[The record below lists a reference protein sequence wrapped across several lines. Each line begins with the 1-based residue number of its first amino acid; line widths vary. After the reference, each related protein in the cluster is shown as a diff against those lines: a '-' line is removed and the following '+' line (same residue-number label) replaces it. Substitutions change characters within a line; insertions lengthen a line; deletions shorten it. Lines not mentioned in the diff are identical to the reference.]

1 MMNIYEIMTLMLS
14 SRRCRTLLLI
24 KLLSPCILIKLG
36 AHALLNVN
44 HSYHVDLR
52 VYALHVDL
60 GVDAPHVDFRS
71 LCSTRCFKSHCSTR

>member
-1 MMNIYEIMTLMLS
+1 MMNIYEIIMLELS

-36 AHALLNVN
+36 VDALLNIN

-52 VYALHVDL
+52 AYAPHVDL
-60 GVDAPHVDFRS
+60 GGDAPHVDFRS

>member
-1 MMNIYEIMTLMLS
+1 MLSLLLMLS

-24 KLLSPCILIKLG
+24 RLLSPCILIKLG

-52 VYALHVDL
+52 AYALHVDL
-60 GVDAPHVDFRS
+60 GVDAPHVNILRVYAPA
-71 LCSTRCFKSHCSTR
+71 LI